1 LSTAGNISAS
11 NAILS
16 GTIYANAGVFSGSVK
31 ANNGEFSG
39 SIQANNG
46 QFSGSI
52 KASSGQFSGSI
63 NANSGNFSGSLLAN
77 SGYIG
82 GTNGWVINTNKITS
96 SNGIEFSNSI
106 TPSIKL
112 GASNYGQKGIWLGK
126 GADSNFSAS
135 VYNDANNF
143 VKWNGNN
150 L

>member
-1 LSTAGNISAS
+1 VSNNFTLSKAGNISAS
-11 NAILS
+11 NATLGGYI
-16 GTIYANAGVFSGSVK
+16 
-31 ANNGEFSG
+31 E
-39 SIQANNG
+39 
-46 QFSGSI
+46 
-52 KASSGQFSGSI
+52 
-63 NANSGNFSGSLLAN
+63 AN